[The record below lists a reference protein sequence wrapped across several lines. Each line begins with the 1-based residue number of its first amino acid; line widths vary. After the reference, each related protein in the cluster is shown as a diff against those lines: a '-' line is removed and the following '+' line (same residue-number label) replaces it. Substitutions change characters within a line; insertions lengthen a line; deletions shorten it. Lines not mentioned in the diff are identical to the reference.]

1 MSLTQEQIDYYLEH
15 QGVRCP
21 WCHSYS
27 VQADGELDQDG
38 VDCYQNVCC
47 ADCGKE
53 WSDHYKLV
61 DISEV
66 EVK

>member
-15 QGVRCP
+15 QGIRCP
-21 WCHSYS
+21 WCQSDDLD
-27 VQADGELDQDG
+27 AAGELDQDAI
-38 VDCYQNVCC
+38 DCYQNVRCGN
-47 ADCGKE
+47 CGKE

-66 EVK
+66 EE